1 VDDATKV
8 ADYCPTIERRK
19 PMKCLVPITMT
30 LAVLGAPAFS
40 QMEVTCGDYALMDN
54 AKQMETIAALE
65 SETSQMAT
73 EQNLTAEAI
82 HQKLAADCQ
91 GKVDVLVVDVIEGW

>member
-1 VDDATKV
+1 
-8 ADYCPTIERRK
+8 
-19 PMKCLVPITMT
+19 MKCLLPTTIA
-30 LAVLGAPAFS
+30 LAVLAAPAFA
-40 QMEVTCGDYALMDN
+40 QMEVTCGDYTLMDN

-82 HQKLAADCQ
+82 HQKLAAECQ
-91 GKVDVLVVDVIEGW
+91 GKVDVLVIDVMKGW